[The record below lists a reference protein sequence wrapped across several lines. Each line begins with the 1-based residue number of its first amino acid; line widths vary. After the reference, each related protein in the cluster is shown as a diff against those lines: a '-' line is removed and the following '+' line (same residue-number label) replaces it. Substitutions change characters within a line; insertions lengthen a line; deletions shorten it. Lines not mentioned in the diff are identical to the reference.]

1 MTKTTIPTHD
11 PSTGETIE
19 PLYEYKIVYSREV
32 IIMGRNEAE
41 AKAEFKDDYIFD
53 EIISI
58 KKLGD

>member
-1 MTKTTIPTHD
+1 
-11 PSTGETIE
+11 
-19 PLYEYKIVYSREV
+19 
-32 IIMGRNEAE
+32 MGRNEAE